1 MCWESNVT
9 TYTVNGSN
17 YIMIDILQIL
27 PITRIVMYSCY
38 YVTEGHSVRANAHVH
53 VHACALL

>member
-1 MCWESNVT
+1 MT
-9 TYTVNGSN
+9 TYIVNGSN